1 MEGKSADDSNTIECI
16 NDKVKLIESRDNGLT
31 SKIDKL
37 SNSLDRIVD
46 SLPAPPP
53 RFNYTYIPR
62 DYVRLHDTMGVHLLE
77 FATTMDK
84 YMFPD
89 ERHLKLEDRDPA
101 KVKWF
106 YDLLCHRR
114 KMGVGPE
121 RTRQLKDVRRR
132 LN

>member
-1 MEGKSADDSNTIECI
+1 TDADLFRSILDERLGPIESSITNLKRSIARMEGKSADDTNTIECI
-16 NDKVKLIESRDNGLT
+16 KSRDNGLT

-53 RFNYTYIPR
+53 RFDYIYIPR

-77 FATTMDK
+77 FATTMDE

-89 ERHLKLEDRDPA
+89 E
-101 KVKWF
+101 
-106 YDLLCHRR
+106 
-114 KMGVGPE
+114 
-121 RTRQLKDVRRR
+121 
-132 LN
+132 